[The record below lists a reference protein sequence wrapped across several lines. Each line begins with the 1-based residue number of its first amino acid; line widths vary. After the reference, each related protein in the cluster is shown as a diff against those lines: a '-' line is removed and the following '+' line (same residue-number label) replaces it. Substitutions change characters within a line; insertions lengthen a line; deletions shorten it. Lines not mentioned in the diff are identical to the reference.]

1 MEIVLN
7 ISKNFTYLLNFLC
20 LCVLCLL
27 CADWW
32 WWYPFLLTTVDLFV
46 CIFPFGSARYM
57 IGSAKRG
64 TNSKYY
70 LSNYHFLNR
79 RIIIHRNESTLR
91 SYLTQFQSFDSLYSY
106 TFEPFK

>member
-7 ISKNFTYLLNFLC
+7 INKLFTYLLNFLC
-20 LCVLCLL
+20 LCVLCLF

-32 WWYPFLLTTVDLFV
+32 WWWWPFLLTAVDLFV
-46 CIFPFGSARYM
+46 CIFPFGSVRYM

-64 TNSKYY
+64 TNSKFSY
-70 LSNYHFLNR
+70 LSNYYFLNC

-91 SYLTQFQSFDSLYSY
+91 SDHTLHNS
-106 TFEPFK
+106 